1 MSVHST
7 VTHVQSAL
15 SAGREKLVPSLPQAQ
30 ADLVSSN
37 TEWEHKLEGI
47 VKQHQDT
54 LSGLR
59 NRLEQQD
66 GDVRSA
72 SLSAEQYKAK

>member
-1 MSVHST
+1 MT
-7 VTHVQSAL
+7 
-15 SAGREKLVPSLPQAQ
+15 KWQAQ

-37 TEWEHKLEGI
+37 DEWDSKVQAL
-47 VKQHQDT
+47 VKQHQDA

-59 NRLEQQD
+59 TRLEQQD

-72 SLSAEQYKAK
+72 SLSAEQFKAK